1 MLLERT
7 FDFVWGDN
15 MIISRCQDFLKRKE
29 RVEYFW
35 KLRNGIQNSGGIWYY
50 ILKYRYKKLMRSFN
64 ADIPTDTSI
73 AGIPTF
79 PHGLNGIFISAG
91 AKIGEHCTIFH
102 QVTIGSNTLKDSK
115 NPGSPIIGDDVFIG
129 AGAKIIGGIT
139 VGNHVR
145 IGANCV
151 VTKNIPDNTTVV
163 LQAPRIILYEEKRT
177 NTFVSFGEFHKTDLQ
192 N

>member
-1 MLLERT
+1 
-7 FDFVWGDN
+7 
-15 MIISRCQDFLKRKE
+15 
-29 RVEYFW
+29 
-35 KLRNGIQNSGGIWYY
+35 
-50 ILKYRYKKLMRSFN
+50 MRSFN

-151 VTKNIPDNTTVV
+151 VTKNIPTIQPLFYRLQESYYTRKKEQTLLLV
-163 LQAPRIILYEEKRT
+163 LENSIKQTYRT
-177 NTFVSFGEFHKTDLQ
+177 R
-192 N
+192 